1 MVRLYIQNLTI
12 YPDVAYELYLKV
24 EINNVLVCKTLI
36 FEGLIVDVEDN
47 GPSEFISDAISEC
60 PSLVNLLQDPE
71 FISKFTDADYIYEVL
86 NTNIKTKGEE
96 SSTIQ
101 KHNIVINDVPF
112 EETGFVNP
120 FLCIL

>member
-1 MVRLYIQNLTI
+1 MIRIYIQNTAI
-12 YPDVAYELYLKV
+12 YTDVAYDLYLNV
-24 EINNVLVCKTLI
+24 EINNVLVCATLI
-36 FEGLIVDVEDN
+36 FEGLIEAVEDN
-47 GPSEFISDAISEC
+47 GPSEFISDSISKC
-60 PSLVNLLQDPE
+60 TLLVDLLKDPE

-86 NTNIKTKGEE
+86 NTDIKTKSEE

-101 KHNIVINDVPF
+101 NHNIVINDVPF

>member
-1 MVRLYIQNLTI
+1 MVRIYIQNMATFT
-12 YPDVAYELYLKV
+12 DTEYELYLKV
-24 EINNVLVCKTLI
+24 EIDNILLSETLI
-36 FEGLIVDVEDN
+36 FEGCVFCVEDN
-47 GPSEFISDAISEC
+47 GPSEFMSDAISEC

-86 NTNIKTKGEE
+86 NTDIKTKGEE